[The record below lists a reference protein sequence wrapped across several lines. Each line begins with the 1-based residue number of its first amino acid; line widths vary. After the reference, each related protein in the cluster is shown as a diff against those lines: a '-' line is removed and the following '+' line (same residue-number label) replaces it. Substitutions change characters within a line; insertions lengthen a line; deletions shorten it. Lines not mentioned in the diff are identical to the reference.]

1 MSTVLV
7 FLKYIAIIYIRIEID
22 LYFVCY
28 TSADKKIPSW
38 LTDLGWILKY
48 LDAAGCKAFH
58 STIRYFFIKTCIWAS
73 KPEKADLLFGFGLKY
88 LCSCFE
94 VL

>member
-1 MSTVLV
+1 M

-58 STIRYFFIKTCIWAS
+58 FHYSV
-73 KPEKADLLFGFGLKY
+73 LLYQNMY
-88 LCSCFE
+88 LGI
-94 VL
+94 